1 MNQVK
6 LEVRGCDIKRYVAK
20 VKSEQTGLFFSVE
33 VTHAHADT
41 AYHSIFDQDVKFAV
55 ETCIVKNPDT
65 WTYHDLIKRQYVMSQ
80 NLWVYLAKLFVNLRV
95 VEKGEPVEIT
105 FEQDGESHTFTVNK
119 SEVKHVH

>member
-1 MNQVK
+1 MYQVK
-6 LEVRGCDIKRYVAK
+6 LEVHGCEIKRYVAK

-80 NLWVYLAKLFVNLRV
+80 HMWIYLAKLLVNLNV
-95 VEKGEPVEIT
+95 VEKGQQVEFCYERNGLPFT
-105 FEQDGESHTFTVNK
+105 TYVRAGELDAA
-119 SEVKHVH
+119 